1 MFDIFWIDSIV
12 DNISKFIYI
21 NLNTEKSFNN
31 MLQIIFGIFLI
42 LLLIDSKYCYIFLLI
57 SLLFIIV
64 IYYFRKNKMYKCN
77 EKFEFSNLS
86 TSENKNINGKVYRQ
100 TSIQTPEPI
109 PFCNDYI
116 SIEPQT
122 PVTYGLN
129 QRLAGTANPKTNIAP
144 VVLPPIYDLE
154 YWKDNNMIQFS
165 AINTKGVQED
175 MYLSGYAEST
185 CCDYLPQGTT
195 ISPSENNIKKETTVG
210 GRTIENYQI
219 VSPTP
224 VEDIPDI
231 IGKRRKVIE
240 GYSNINSPTPVED
253 IPDIIGHRR
262 KVIEGYAEFET
273 IENPKKVKVIG
284 NQSGWV
290 NTSCG
295 YNPEQVY
302 KSSLPSNYSAGN
314 CEQDPSLKQYNENLF
329 TQTIT
334 PGVYT
339 RSQINEPINSNIG
352 ISFQQQFEPVTCHND
367 DKGLHYLQHDPRIIE
382 PAILRPKPV
391 DQATYDNVYDP
402 RFYGYGTSYR
412 SYNEPVTGQTRFMYD
427 DINSIRMPNY
437 ITRSK
442 IDHLPYADKY
452 GPMEEGSE
460 FGNVHNP
467 HIKYLAQDSWLR
479 DSLEFR
485 NDLSER
491 RMRKINSE
499 AWQKRQSPLG
509 PRRV

>member
-1 MFDIFWIDSIV
+1 MSDNFWIDNIITS
-12 DNISKFIYI
+12 ISKFIYT
-21 NLNTEKSFNN
+21 NLNTEKSFNVI
-31 MLQIIFGIFLI
+31 LQVIFGIFLI
-42 LLLIDSKYCYIFLLI
+42 LLLINCKYCYIFLLF
-57 SLLFIIV
+57 SLLFLIV
-64 IYYFRKNKMYKCN
+64 IYYFRKNKMYKHKEN
-77 EKFEFSNLS
+77 FEFSKLS
-86 TSENKNINGKVYRQ
+86 STEKKNINGKMYKE
-100 TSIQTPEPI
+100 TLIETPEPI
-109 PFCNDYI
+109 PFCNDYV
-116 SIEPQT
+116 SIDPQT
-122 PVTYGLN
+122 STTYGLN
-129 QRLAGTANPKTNIAP
+129 QRLAGKANPKTNISP
-144 VVLPPIYDLE
+144 VVLPPIYDLD

-165 AINTKGVQED
+165 AINTKGAQED

-185 CCDYLPQGTT
+185 CCDYLPRGTS
-195 ISPSENNIKKETTVG
+195 ISPSENNIKKSTTVG
-210 GRTIENYQI
+210 GRTIENYGI
-219 VSPTP
+219 SSPTP

-231 IGKRRKVIE
+231 IGNRRRVIE
-240 GYSNINSPTPVED
+240 AYSNISSPTPVED
-253 IPDIIGHRR
+253 IPDIIGNRR
-262 KVIEGYAEFET
+262 RVIEAYADFET
-273 IENPKKVKVIG
+273 VENPKKVKVIG

-302 KSSLPSNYSAGN
+302 KSGLPSNYPAGN
-314 CEQDPSLKQYNENLF
+314 CEQDPLLKQYNENLF
-329 TQTIT
+329 TQTVT

-339 RSQINEPINSNIG
+339 KSQINEPINSNIG
-352 ISFQQQFEPVTCHND
+352 ISFQQQFQPVTSHTD

-382 PAILRPKPV
+382 PAIARPKPV

-467 HIKYLAQDSWLR
+467 HIRYLAQDSWLR
-479 DSLEFR
+479 DSMEFR
-485 NDLSER
+485 NDLTER

-509 PRRV
+509 PYRV